1 MKVTI
6 YKKEAGKYSFICTKL
21 MGQELTFDKAATKQ
35 LKDDGCDGPGEFD
48 LSGKYRMYGTKSKD
62 GKYINFRIGIDKPKE
77 PESKDDLPF

>member
-35 LKDDGCDGPGEFD
+35 LKDDGCTGPGEFD
-48 LSGKYRMYGTKSKD
+48 LSDKYRMYGTKSKD
-62 GKYINFRIGIDKPKE
+62 GKYINLHIGIDKPKT
-77 PESKDDLPF
+77 PDPDGDISF

>member
-35 LKDDGCDGPGEFD
+35 LKDDGCTGPGEFD
-48 LSGKYRMYGTKSKD
+48 LSDKYRMYGTKSKD
-62 GKYINFRIGIDKPKE
+62 GKYINFHIGIDKPKV
-77 PESKDDLPF
+77 PDPDGDVPF